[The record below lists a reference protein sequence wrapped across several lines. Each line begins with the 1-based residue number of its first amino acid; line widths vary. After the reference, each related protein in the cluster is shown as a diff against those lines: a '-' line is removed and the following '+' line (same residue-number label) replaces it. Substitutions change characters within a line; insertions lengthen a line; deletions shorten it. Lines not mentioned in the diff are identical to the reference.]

1 MVICEI
7 TDGTTLLT
15 KSSDIMSIANEI
27 VKREKCT
34 LDQALDLLRIAEL
47 DLISNKISSIN

>member
-34 LDQALDLLRIAEL
+34 LDQALDLLKIAEL